1 MKNKI
6 KLPKFLT
13 PKGRILKKAEI
24 IANTIETLKDKYRK
38 MSDEDLCNMTDFFLA
53 EIQRG
58 KTLDELLP
66 EAMAVARETIY
77 RVHGLFAYYVQLV
90 GAIIVHTGDFA
101 EMYTGEGKTL
111 TLLLVA
117 YVNALSKKGVH
128 IVTVNE
134 YLVKRDAEFC
144 AQALNP
150 LKITVGYNTAEMD
163 PSIKKQMYACDV
175 TYTTNSE
182 LGFDYLR
189 DNMVKE
195 HEEKVIRE
203 LNFAIVDEADSVLI
217 DEARTPLII
226 SGQPKKDVSLYVDV
240 DSFVKTLKDDD
251 YKIDAES
258 NSISLTEKGI
268 KKAENNYKLANLFDL
283 ENSDLV
289 HKIKNSLMAN
299 FVFRY
304 GVEYI
309 VREGEIVLVDHFT
322 GRIMEGRSYNAGL
335 HQAIQAKEKVKIE
348 PENVIVATITYQAF
362 FRLYKKLA
370 GVSGTAMTEAEEFL
384 KIYNMVVVSVPTNK
398 KNVRKDMSDFVF
410 NTKKAKWEHVA
421 AEIEKV
427 HATGQPM
434 LIGTGS
440 VEDSEEL
447 AHLLRNR
454 GINFELLNAKNHA
467 REAEIVSKAGQLGSI
482 TISTN
487 MAGRGTDI
495 KLGKGVIDLG
505 GLYVIGTDRHE
516 SRRVDNQ
523 LRGRSGRQGDPGI
536 TRFFI
541 SLDDVLFKRF
551 AGEKMEKA
559 NDKIDEDEY
568 FDSWFFNKLLISMQ
582 KKVEGMNFDIRK
594 NLIDY
599 DIVLSNQR
607 ELVYKQRDQILKNED
622 NMMIISNMAKKVADD
637 LVTLFVDKQNPV
649 NADSIALSKAINS
662 KLLFFNILSP
672 DTFKDMPII
681 EARDKVLD
689 IIMTSI
695 ENRTSLMVPEQ
706 INKTIRSMMIQNLD
720 SQWTNHLDKMS
731 KIREGVSLRS
741 LEQRSPLNIYVE
753 DADKNFG
760 TMTKNVAHQVIIS
773 IHRLYI
779 PKTNEGLIEKLF
791 AKGYI
796 SLEDKNKALEN
807 MKTISASPNMMNS
820 NMQQRPG
827 GMRFNFGPKNPG
839 DKPLSDAQRQ
849 TQTPNQQFTEI
860 NKNNRAEFL
869 KQMQQKAMEQ
879 MKARGIDIKNIQI
892 SKVEENKPVEKSS
905 ELKPIENQ
913 TIKVQQENNMV
924 PQQSLTQQIDL
935 NPENKKEQN

>member
-1 MKNKI
+1 MKQKI

-24 IANTIETLKDKYRK
+24 IANTIETLKSKYK
-38 MSDEDLCNMTDFFLA
+38 NMSDQELSNMTDYFLA
-53 EIQRG
+53 EIERG
-58 KTLDELLP
+58 KTIDEILP
-66 EAMAVARETIY
+66 DAIAVARETIY
-77 RVHGLFAYYVQLV
+77 RVHGLFAYYVQVV

-117 YVNALSKKGVH
+117 YVNALTKKGVH

-150 LKITVGYNTAEMD
+150 LKITVGYNTADMD
-163 PSIKKQMYACDV
+163 ATVKKEMYACDI

-189 DNMVKE
+189 DNMVKDIN
-195 HEEKVIRE
+195 EKVIRG

-226 SGQPKKDVSLYVDV
+226 SGQPKKDVSLYIDV
-240 DSFVKTLKDDD
+240 DEFTKTLNKDD

-258 NSISLTEKGI
+258 NSISLTEEGI
-268 KKAENNYKLANLFDL
+268 KKAETNYKLTNLFDI

-289 HKIKNSLMAN
+289 HKIKNALMAN

-309 VREGEIVLVDHFT
+309 VRENDVVLVDHFT

-348 PENVIVATITYQAF
+348 PENVTVATITYQAF

-370 GVSGTAMTEAEEFL
+370 GVSGTALTEADEFL
-384 KIYNMVVVSVPTNK
+384 KIYNMVVVPVPTNK
-398 KNVRKDMSDFVF
+398 KNIRKDLSDFVF
-410 NTKKAKWEHVA
+410 NTKKAKWDHVA
-421 AEIEKV
+421 AEIEQV
-427 HATGQPM
+427 HATKQPM
-434 LIGTGS
+434 LVGTSS

-454 GINFELLNAKNHA
+454 GVKFELLNAKNHA
-467 REAEIVSKAGQLGSI
+467 READIVAQAGKLGSI
-482 TISTN
+482 TIATN

-495 KLGKGVIDLG
+495 KLEKGVVELG
-505 GLYVIGTDRHE
+505 GLYVIGTDHHE

-523 LRGRSGRQGDPGI
+523 LRGRSGRQGDPGV

-551 AGEKMEKA
+551 AGEKMGKA
-559 NDKIDEDEY
+559 EDKIDDDEY
-568 FDSWFFNKLLISMQ
+568 FDSWFFNRLLVSMQ

-607 ELVYKQRDQILKNED
+607 ELVYKQRDQILQNED
-622 NMMIISNMAKKVADD
+622 NIVIIKNMAKKVAAD
-637 LVTLFVDKQNPV
+637 LVSLFIDKQNPV
-649 NADSIALSKAINS
+649 NVDTESLSRALNT
-662 KLLFFNILSP
+662 KLLFMNILP
-672 DTFKDMPII
+672 LDIFKNMPVA
-681 EARDKVLD
+681 EARNKVLD
-689 IIMTSI
+689 ILMISI
-695 ENRTSLMVPEQ
+695 DNRVSLMVPEQ
-706 INKTIRSMMIQNLD
+706 ANKTIRSIMIQNLD
-720 SQWTNHLDKMS
+720 NQWTTHLDKMG

-753 DADKNFG
+753 DADKNFAL
-760 TMTKNVAHQVIIS
+760 MTKNVAHQVIIS

-779 PKTNEGLIEKLF
+779 PKTNEGLLERLYEKGF
-791 AKGYI
+791 I
-796 SLEDKNKALEN
+796 SIDTKNKTLEN
-807 MKTISASPNMMNS
+807 IKTVAANPNTFNISGMPNRTGPIKLNLGPRSPS
-820 NMQQRPG
+820 
-827 GMRFNFGPKNPG
+827 
-839 DKPLSDAQRQ
+839 DKPLSDAQRGPQ
-849 TQTPNQQFTEI
+849 PPQRPNI
-860 NKNNRAEFL
+860 NQAQDPSVSKAQLLEQL
-869 KQMQQKAMEQ
+869 KQKAMEQ
-879 MKARGIDIKNIQI
+879 MKKQGIEVNDIKIE
-892 SKVEENKPVEKSS
+892 KVEEEK
-905 ELKPIENQ
+905 K
-913 TIKVQQENNMV
+913 
-924 PQQSLTQQIDL
+924 
-935 NPENKKEQN
+935 